1 MAKTRDDFLSDC
13 NPEDK
18 EAYEKLFTDLE
29 DLARELGDPDPDGS
43 AADAPSGEQP
53 VRLRI
58 AFDTPKGAAL
68 RLVHMKLGAAAP
80 LLWFFP
86 SKNEQKWT
94 ACNRVS
100 AMLAQL
106 PKAGVSEKDT
116 MAFAA
121 RLRHADFVPGG
132 NKVLKTATAGETDG
146 ISRVFR
152 WDSNRAGVV
161 SAVRALVEKVNA
173 Y

>member
-1 MAKTRDDFLSDC
+1 MAKTRDDFLGDC
-13 NPEDK
+13 EPEDK
-18 EAYEKLFTDLE
+18 AAYEKLFTELQ
-29 DLARELGDPDPDGS
+29 DLARELGDPDPAGP
-43 AADAPSGEQP
+43 AAEVPSGEQP

-58 AFDTPKGAAL
+58 AFDSPKGAAL
-68 RLVHMKLGAAAP
+68 RLVHTKLGAAAP

-86 SKNEQKWT
+86 SKNEEKWT
-94 ACNRVS
+94 AVNRVS

-106 PKAGVSEKDT
+106 PKAGVREKDT

-121 RLRHADFVPGG
+121 ELRTADFVPGG
-132 NKVLKTATAGETDG
+132 NKVLKTCTAGETDG
-146 ISRVFR
+146 VSRVFR
-152 WDSNRAGVV
+152 WDRNRAGVV